1 MTVVRTADG
10 GVWWRR
16 QRMVDP
22 VGASLCV
29 SISSVLLDERS
40 AEGWPRNEPE
50 NRGGNRGGE
59 NRKTAHLFR

>member
-1 MTVVRTADG
+1 
-10 GVWWRR
+10 
-16 QRMVDP
+16 MVDP